1 MRTASAV
8 LIATVMI
15 WLIPTQSAGQSMVQY
30 GVAAGAGTVAGTA
43 AGKHVSNGITA
54 IFGKTA
60 AAARKAANRGEPP
73 TLELSDEEVQA
84 LRRRQA
90 AEAER
95 LRLEREA
102 AARKH
107 RTPGN
112 SLALR
117 ARTEEAS
124 NWMPTPIWLRQF
136 TLSQPAV
143 PARRAIT
150 PERLINIA
158 EGASR
163 ADVFGSLGT
172 PVARVVIPEGNQ
184 IQEVLYYQEKGH
196 TVGTV
201 RLSAGSVTSVVV
213 NAN

>member
-1 MRTASAV
+1 
-8 LIATVMI
+8 
-15 WLIPTQSAGQSMVQY
+15 MVQY

-54 IFGKTA
+54 IVGKTG

-84 LRRRQA
+84 LRKRQA

-102 AARKH
+102 AARKQRAPV
-107 RTPGN
+107 RT
-112 SLALR
+112 LALR
-117 ARTEEAS
+117 GAAEAS

-136 TLSQPAV
+136 TLAQPAV

-150 PERLINIA
+150 PERLANIA

-163 ADVFGSLGT
+163 ADVFGSLGA

-184 IQEVLYYQEKGH
+184 IQEVLYYQEKGF
-196 TVGTV
+196 TVGAV
-201 RLSAGSVTSVVV
+201 RLSAGAVTGVIV